1 MTSYQELQANNNVQ
15 QLSLAEEATCPGNTA
30 VLTRQGPNPADPNYD
45 THSITFTNFNA
56 ATLGNG
62 PCGSVINA
70 VRFLHLSCLVN
81 FRLVMIFFLLITHT
95 YFVVCKVIEIF
106 SRPDVFV
113 HLSNLDLPVMKVDE
127 SSNYNMRAAYCK

>member
-15 QLSLAEEATCPGNTA
+15 QLSPAEEATCPGNTA

-81 FRLVMIFFLLITHT
+81 FRLVMIFF
-95 YFVVCKVIEIF
+95 C
-106 SRPDVFV
+106 
-113 HLSNLDLPVMKVDE
+113 
-127 SSNYNMRAAYCK
+127 